1 MMPYSDAH
9 RTTHSCADEGVESG
23 WKVRIRKRI
32 QKENSGGENEN
43 EARSRTWNG
52 KAKEARFDYLEE
64 MDDA

>member
-1 MMPYSDAH
+1 L
-9 RTTHSCADEGVESG
+9 CADEGEETG

-43 EARSRTWNG
+43 EARIRTWNR
-52 KAKEARFDYLEE
+52 KAKEARFGYLEE

>member
-1 MMPYSDAH
+1 L
-9 RTTHSCADEGVESG
+9 CADEGEETG

-43 EARSRTWNG
+43 EARSRTWNR
-52 KAKEARFDYLEE
+52 KAKEARFGYLEE